1 MPFTVYEFNSYID
14 LPGKRVKSKK
24 TSFSIIIQASTKFK
38 LLNCLTVSCFDDSTM
53 KQSVQKYTTHPK
65 VQYILFKFRNEMQ
78 SKRSLFRK
86 YVHVFFYL
94 DYQPSFLLFVSLHFR
109 ETLTFTQTDGLID
122 KKDSIIQSTRP
133 CRLHNVAF

>member
-1 MPFTVYEFNSYID
+1 MHAGALRDTQNGKDVSPLYYRRKINLKVKVLHSLKKKKMPFTVYEFNSYID

-65 VQYILFKFRNEMQ
+65 V
-78 SKRSLFRK
+78 
-86 YVHVFFYL
+86 
-94 DYQPSFLLFVSLHFR
+94 
-109 ETLTFTQTDGLID
+109 
-122 KKDSIIQSTRP
+122 
-133 CRLHNVAF
+133 

>member
-1 MPFTVYEFNSYID
+1 MLFTVYEFNSYID

-65 VQYILFKFRNEMQ
+65 V
-78 SKRSLFRK
+78 
-86 YVHVFFYL
+86 
-94 DYQPSFLLFVSLHFR
+94 
-109 ETLTFTQTDGLID
+109 
-122 KKDSIIQSTRP
+122 
-133 CRLHNVAF
+133 